1 MTMIKARQPYRN
13 LVRIAAGVLLLL
25 FVTAFRPAQ
34 AADPIRIGLSVALT
48 GPLAANGKQ
57 VLLSMQVWKDDANS
71 RGGLLG
77 RPIELVYYDDQGNP
91 SLVPGIYTK
100 LIEIDKVDLV
110 VGPYGTNMIVPAILT
125 VQQHNYL
132 TIGLF
137 GVAANREMHYGRY
150 FSMLPAG
157 PHPML
162 SFSEGFFAVAMQI
175 EPRPKTIAI
184 SGADAEFS
192 KVSTAGARINAQKA
206 GLAIVYDKTYPPSTT
221 DFGPVVRA
229 IQSTNADIV
238 YNASYPLDTVGII
251 RAAHEAG
258 LKTKMFGGNMI
269 GLLAAVFKRQLGPLL
284 NGVIS
289 TADTFVPAPSFQF
302 PGVDEVLQKYRERAR
317 SENADP
323 LGYQYVPYGYAAMQ
337 VLADAVEATHSL
349 DQSKLADHIHAHS
362 FKTVAGD
369 VTFGPDGE
377 WTKPRLL
384 VSQYQNVVGNDL
396 EQFRDFR
403 KQVILWP
410 HELKSGNL
418 AYPYDA
424 SAE

>member
-1 MTMIKARQPYRN
+1 MSMIETRRLCCKP
-13 LVRIAAGVLLLL
+13 AALSAAVLLI
-25 FVTAFRPAQ
+25 FFFAAFRPAQ
-34 AADPIRIGLSVALT
+34 AAEPIRIGLSVALT
-48 GPLAANGKQ
+48 GAVAANGKQ
-57 VLLSMQVWKDDANS
+57 VLLSMQVWKDDINAK
-71 RGGLLG
+71 GGLLG
-77 RPIELVYYDDQGNP
+77 RPVELVYYDDQSNP

-110 VGPYGTNMIVPAILT
+110 VGPYGTNMIVPAILI

-157 PHPML
+157 PKPML
-162 SFSEGFFAVAMQI
+162 SFSEGFFAIAMQI
-175 EPRPKTIAI
+175 EPKPQTVAI

-206 GLAIVYDKTYPPSTT
+206 GLKIVYDKTYPPSTT
-221 DFGPVVRA
+221 DFGPIVRA
-229 IQSTNADIV
+229 IQSADADIV

-269 GLLAAVFKRQLGPLL
+269 GLLAAVFKKQLGPLL
-284 NGVIS
+284 NGVVS
-289 TADTFVPAPSFQF
+289 TADTFVPAPSFEF
-302 PGVDEVLQKYRERAR
+302 PGVDEVLQKYRERAKGQ
-317 SENADP
+317 NADP

-349 DQSKLADHIHAHS
+349 EQGKLADYIHSHD
-362 FKTVAGD
+362 FKTVVGD
-369 VTFGPDGE
+369 IAFGPDGE

-410 HELKSGNL
+410 RDLKSGSL

-424 SAE
+424 SAN

>member
-25 FVTAFRPAQ
+25 FVTAFRPTQ
-34 AADPIRIGLSVALT
+34 AADPVRIGLSVALT

-77 RPIELVYYDDQGNP
+77 RPVELVYYDDQGNP

-157 PHPML
+157 PDPML

-229 IQSTNADIV
+229 IQSTKADIV

-302 PGVDEVLQKYRERAR
+302 PGVDEVLQKYRQRAR
-317 SENADP
+317 RENADP

-337 VLADAVEATHSL
+337 VLADAVETTHSL
-349 DQSKLADHIHAHS
+349 DQSKLADYIHAHS

-384 VSQYQNVVGNDL
+384 VSQYQNVIGNDL

-410 HELKSGNL
+410 PELKSGNL
-418 AYPYDA
+418 SYPYDA
-424 SAE
+424 STD